1 MRPDEPVTPQAG
13 SGVSPAGTGTQAKE
27 GDGHAPEARAFD
39 AEAFI
44 ATLPALPGVY
54 RMLDARDAVLYVGK
68 ARDLKKRVSSYFQ
81 RSALAPRIAMMV
93 SQVARMEVTV
103 TRSEVEALV
112 LENNLIKALA
122 PRYNIL
128 FRDDKSY
135 PYLMLSG
142 AKFSRLG
149 FHRGALDRENR
160 YFGPFPHTGA
170 VRESIQLLQRV
181 FRIRTCEESTFQN
194 RSRPCLLYQIKR
206 CSGPCVGL
214 IGEAEYAQDVANAKL
229 FLDGRSDDVL
239 HAIEARMNAASDV
252 LQFEQAAIYRDQMQ
266 ALARMSQRQYADTGA
281 DQDIDVVAVAQDG
294 GSFCVNLVM
303 IRSGRQ
309 LGDRCLFPQ
318 NAQGRTPEEIVL
330 AFLMQHYLDYP
341 APGIIIVDAVSD
353 LEEAAQVLGA
363 HCGHPIK
370 LLAHTIGDRRAW
382 LEGARD
388 NARRALIVRESEA
401 SNQEGRLAAL
411 RDALGLGES
420 LQRIECFDISHTQG
434 EATVASCVVYDRL
447 EMRRGE
453 YRHYN
458 ISDIEPGDDYA
469 AMRQV
474 LERRYSKLAK
484 GEAVMPDLVLIDGGK
499 GQMGVARAVLEDL
512 GLTGIAIVGVAKG
525 PERKPGLE
533 ELWQLD
539 REAPVVLGHAHP
551 ALHLVQTI
559 RDEAHRFA
567 ITGHRARRG
576 KKRVTSS
583 LEGIDG
589 IGAKRRRGL
598 LARFGGLRGV
608 MGASIEDLS
617 QVDGISRKLA
627 EKIYRTLHS
636 S

>member
-1 MRPDEPVTPQAG
+1 MSMQEKSNRRIVSLEATP
-13 SGVSPAGTGTQAKE
+13 SPA
-27 GDGHAPEARAFD
+27 PSSFD
-39 AEAFI
+39 ADTFI
-44 ATLPALPGVY
+44 AKLPGLPGVY
-54 RMLDARDAVLYVGK
+54 RMLDAKDAVLYVGK

-81 RSALAPRIAMMV
+81 RSALGPRITMMV
-93 SQVARMEVTV
+93 SQVAKMEITV

-112 LENNLIKALA
+112 LENNLIKSLA

-142 AKFSRLG
+142 ARFPRMG
-149 FHRGALDRENR
+149 FHRGVLDKEHR
-160 YFGPFPHTGA
+160 YFGPFPHTSA

-206 CSGPCVGL
+206 CSGPCVDL
-214 IGEAEYAQDVANAKL
+214 IDEKAYAEDVAHAKL

-239 HAIEARMNAASDV
+239 NAIEARMNASSEA
-252 LQFEQAAIYRDQMQ
+252 LRFEEAAIYRDRMQ
-266 ALARMSQRQYADTGA
+266 ALARMSQRQYADTGV
-281 DQDIDVVAVAQDG
+281 DQDIDVVAVAHDG
-294 GSFCVNLVM
+294 GAFCVNLVM

-318 NAQGRTPEEIVL
+318 NAQGRMPEEIVM
-330 AFLMQHYLDYP
+330 AFLMQHYIDYP
-341 APGIIIVDAVSD
+341 APGLVIVDALTD
-353 LEEAAQVLGA
+353 LEEAAEILGA
-363 HCGHPIK
+363 HCGRSIR

-388 NARRALIVRESEA
+388 NARRALVARESEA
-401 SNQEGRLAAL
+401 SNQQARLAAL

-434 EATVASCVVYDRL
+434 EATVASCVVYDKL

-458 ISDIEPGDDYA
+458 IKDVTAGDDYA
-469 AMRQV
+469 AMKQV

-499 GQMGVARAVLEDL
+499 GQMGVAKAVLEEL
-512 GLTGIAIVGVAKG
+512 GLIGIAVVGVAKG

-533 ELWQLD
+533 ELWLMD
-539 REAPVVLGHAHP
+539 RETPVILGHAHS

-567 ITGHRARRG
+567 ITGHRAQRG

-583 LEGIDG
+583 LEGIEG
-589 IGAKRRRGL
+589 IGSKRRRSL

-608 MGASIEDLS
+608 MGASIDDLA
-617 QVDGISRKLA
+617 QVAGISKKLA
-627 EKIYRTLHS
+627 EKIYRELHAS
-636 S
+636 

>member
-1 MRPDEPVTPQAG
+1 MSIEDNDNKPPVDATP
-13 SGVSPAGTGTQAKE
+13 SPA
-27 GDGHAPEARAFD
+27 PRVFD
-39 AEAFI
+39 ADAFI
-44 ATLPALPGVY
+44 ANLPGLPGVY
-54 RMLDARDAVLYVGK
+54 RMLDARDSVLYVGK

-81 RSALAPRIAMMV
+81 RSALSPRIAMMV
-93 SQVARMEVTV
+93 SQVTRMEVTV

-112 LENNLIKALA
+112 LENNLIKSLT

-142 AKFSRLG
+142 ARFSRLS
-149 FHRGALDRENR
+149 FHRGALEKEHR
-160 YFGPFPHTGA
+160 YFGPFPHTSA

-206 CSGPCVGL
+206 CSGPCVDL
-214 IGEAEYAQDVANAKL
+214 IGENDYAQDVAQATL

-239 HAIEARMNAASDV
+239 HAIEARMNASAEA
-252 LQFEQAAIYRDQMQ
+252 LQFEEAAIYRDRMQ

-281 DQDIDVVAVAQDG
+281 DQDIDVVAVAHDG
-294 GSFCVNLVM
+294 GAFCVNLVM

-318 NAQGRTPEEIVL
+318 NAQGRTPEEIVM
-330 AFLMQHYLDYP
+330 AFLTQHYLDYP
-341 APGIIIVDAVSD
+341 APGIIIVDALSD
-353 LEEAAQVLGA
+353 LEEAAAILST

-388 NARRALIVRESEA
+388 NARRALAARESEA
-401 SNQEGRLAAL
+401 SNQEARLAAL

-434 EATVASCVVYDRL
+434 EATVASCVVYDKR

-458 ISDIEPGDDYA
+458 IKDVTAGDDYA
-469 AMRQV
+469 AMKQV
-474 LERRYSKLAK
+474 LERRYSKLAQ
-484 GEAVMPDLVLIDGGK
+484 GEAVTPDLVLIDGGR
-499 GQMGVARAVLEDL
+499 GQMGVARAVLEEL
-512 GLTGIAIVGVAKG
+512 GLIGIAVVGVAKG

-533 ELWQLD
+533 ELWLLD
-539 REAPVVLGHAHP
+539 RATPVILGQAHP

-589 IGAKRRRGL
+589 IGSKRRRSL

-608 MGASIEDLS
+608 MGASIDDLA
-617 QVDGISRKLA
+617 QVDGISKKLA
-627 EKIYRTLHS
+627 EKIHRALHS

>member
-1 MRPDEPVTPQAG
+1 LTPDDDNKPVAALEAAAG
-13 SGVSPAGTGTQAKE
+13 
-27 GDGHAPEARAFD
+27 FD
-39 AEAFI
+39 ADAFI
-44 ATLPALPGVY
+44 ANLPNLPGVY
-54 RMLDARDAVLYVGK
+54 RMLDAKGGVLYVGK

-81 RSALAPRIAMMV
+81 RSALGPRIAMMV

-103 TRSEVEALV
+103 ARSEVEALV
-112 LENNLIKALA
+112 LENNLIKSLA

-135 PYLMLSG
+135 PYLVLTG

-149 FHRGALDRENR
+149 FHRGALDKENR

-214 IGEAEYAQDVANAKL
+214 IEAKDYAGDVANAKL

-239 HAIEARMNAASDV
+239 RAIEARMNAAAEALD
-252 LQFEQAAIYRDQMQ
+252 FELAAVYRDQMQ
-266 ALARMSQRQYADTGA
+266 ALARMSQRQYADTGLE
-281 DQDIDVVAVAQDG
+281 QDIDVVAVAHEG

-318 NAQGRTPEEIVL
+318 NAQGRSPEEIVL

-341 APGIIIVDAVSD
+341 APGMIVVDAVTD
-353 LEEAAQVLGA
+353 LEDAAAILSA
-363 HCGHPIK
+363 HCGHRIR
-370 LLAHTIGDRRAW
+370 LLAHSAGERRAW
-382 LEGARD
+382 LDMARE
-388 NARRALIVRESEA
+388 NARHALIARESEA

-411 RDALGLGES
+411 RESLGLGDS

-458 ISDIEPGDDYA
+458 IKDVTAGDDYA
-469 AMRQV
+469 AMKQV
-474 LERRYSKLAK
+474 LVRRYSKLAQ
-484 GEAVMPDLVLIDGGK
+484 GEAITPDLVLIDGGK
-499 GQMGVARAVLEDL
+499 GQMGVAKAVLEEL
-512 GLTGIAIVGVAKG
+512 GLIGITVVGVAKG
-525 PERKPGLE
+525 PERKAGLE
-533 ELWQLD
+533 ELWLLD
-539 REAPVVLGHAHP
+539 KAEPVILGHDHP
-551 ALHLVQTI
+551 ALHLVQSI

-567 ITGHRARRG
+567 ITGHRAQRG
-576 KKRVTSS
+576 KKRVSSS
-583 LEGIDG
+583 LEGIGG
-589 IGAKRRRGL
+589 IGAKRRRSL

-608 MGASIEDLS
+608 MGASVEDLA
-617 QVDGISRKLA
+617 QVEGISEKLA
-627 EKIYRTLHS
+627 EKIHRELHAT
-636 S
+636 